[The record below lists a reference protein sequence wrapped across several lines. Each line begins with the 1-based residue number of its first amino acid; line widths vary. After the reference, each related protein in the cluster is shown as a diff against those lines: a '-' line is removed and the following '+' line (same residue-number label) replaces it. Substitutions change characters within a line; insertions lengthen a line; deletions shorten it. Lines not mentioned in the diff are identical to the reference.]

1 MPDLRRI
8 IARNRAGEAI
18 AIPSVCTAHA
28 QALEASLTLA
38 EALDQPLV
46 VEATSNQVNQDGGYT
61 GLTPAGFIG
70 FVWDIA
76 ARAGVSPS
84 RLLFGGDHLG
94 PQAWRHL
101 PAGQAMDKAH
111 RMVADYAAAGFT
123 KIHLDCSEGCAG
135 DSPQLPDAVTATR
148 SAALAATA
156 LAHAPDPAALLF
168 VIGTEVPPPGG
179 ARARPPGGHPPPPPA
194 NPAAPPPAP
203 PRPRPGPGHP
213 RGGARADD
221 HGQIPPTTPESAA
234 ATLAAH
240 RDAFRAEGI
249 PLDRI
254 GGLVVQPGV
263 EFSPMEVHHLP
274 LARDPGLLSALADWP
289 GLCLEAHSTDYQHPA
304 AYPRLAELGFA
315 FQKVGPALTF
325 AWREALYALDTIRA
339 QNGWASG
346 PSLPD
351 TMEAVMLAN
360 PTHWQAHVHGQTA
373 DSRTERHFGLADRIR
388 YYWPA
393 PAAEQA
399 VARLLADLDD
409 RRLPDPLLAAHFRAE
424 EIALARESRHSL
436 PRALA
441 LARVQTA
448 LRPYFF
454 TGSRP

>member
-1 MPDLRRI
+1 
-8 IARNRAGEAI
+8 
-18 AIPSVCTAHA
+18 
-28 QALEASLTLA
+28 
-38 EALDQPLV
+38 
-46 VEATSNQVNQDGGYT
+46 
-61 GLTPAGFIG
+61 
-70 FVWDIA
+70 
-76 ARAGVSPS
+76 
-84 RLLFGGDHLG
+84 
-94 PQAWRHL
+94 
-101 PAGQAMDKAH
+101 
-111 RMVADYAAAGFT
+111 
-123 KIHLDCSEGCAG
+123 
-135 DSPQLPDAVTATR
+135 
-148 SAALAATA
+148 
-156 LAHAPDPAALLF
+156 
-168 VIGTEVPPPGG
+168 
-179 ARARPPGGHPPPPPA
+179 
-194 NPAAPPPAP
+194 
-203 PRPRPGPGHP
+203 
-213 RGGARADD
+213 
-221 HGQIPPTTPESAA
+221 
-234 ATLAAH
+234 LAAH
-240 RDAFRAEGI
+240 RDAFRAANI
-249 PLDRI
+249 PLDLI

-274 LARDPGLLSALADWP
+274 LDRDPGLLSALADWP

-360 PTHWQAHVHGQTA
+360 PANWQAHVHGQTA
-373 DSRTERHFGLADRIR
+373 DPRSERHFGLADRIR

-399 VARLLADLDD
+399 VARLLADLEG

-424 EIALARESRHSL
+424 EIALARKSRHCL